1 MVDATAE
8 AAGKVLYIF
17 AFPSSEEWREQVWTF
32 VGIFSDS
39 LICLICLAGVQ
50 PRSFVHDDS
59 RLTVSLLLSL
69 ARLLQI
75 L

>member
-32 VGIFSDS
+32 VGIFSDPS
-39 LICLICLAGVQ
+39 SAKVDLTRITDTKDGSCLKIVN
-50 PRSFVHDDS
+50 
-59 RLTVSLLLSL
+59 
-69 ARLLQI
+69 QI
-75 L
+75 TRKLFKKLH